1 MATPESLQLNDELHL
16 VLEKL
21 IVVSVVDPSSGRSLT
36 IKASSTFIGSPIVSH
51 NRLVVHVKLG
61 MLAVLTH
68 AIRAISRT
76 VSHFYFP
83 TFLFSK
89 LLKFK

>member
-1 MATPESLQLNDELHL
+1 MSTPESLKLNDELHL
-16 VLEKL
+16 ALEEI
-21 IVVSVVDPSSGRSLT
+21 IVVSVGPASVCSLAFE
-36 IKASSTFIGSPIVSH
+36 ASSAFILSPIVSH
-51 NRLVVHVKLG
+51 YRLVVHVKLG
-61 MLAVLTH
+61 MFTILSH
-68 AIRAISRT
+68 AIRAICRT

>member
-1 MATPESLQLNDELHL
+1 MSTPESLKLNDELHL
-16 VLEKL
+16 ALEEI
-21 IVVSVVDPSSGRSLT
+21 IVVSVVGSACVCSLT
-36 IKASSTFIGSPIVSH
+36 IEASSTFILSPIVSH
-51 NRLVVHVKLG
+51 DLLVVHVKLG
-61 MLAVLTH
+61 MFTILSH
-68 AIRAISRT
+68 AIRAICRT

>member
-1 MATPESLQLNDELHL
+1 MSTPESLKLNDELHL
-16 VLEKL
+16 ALEKI
-21 IVVSVVDPSSGRSLT
+21 IVVSVGTTSVRSLA
-36 IKASSTFIGSPIVSH
+36 IEASSAFILSPIVSH
-51 NRLVVHVKLG
+51 DLLVVHVKLG
-61 MLAVLTH
+61 MFTILSH
-68 AIRAISRT
+68 AIRAICRT